1 VWVKNSPLGR
11 GETACF
17 PLPLL
22 PESELAQTCGF
33 EIAASL
39 TVVIRASDTE
49 LELARLTSEHDNPG
63 NSILLISAGA
73 PAGVDGFPLIGD
85 EIAVEPEIMQTISMP
100 VPTYLKRVLLHRWSF
115 GDVYELFPQYTRVVE
130 SEILSGGPSVVPVAQ
145 VPEWAWIANCP
156 CGSGKPFR
164 VCHGH
169 IAGSH
174 HRLRLSQS
182 V

>member
-1 VWVKNSPLGR
+1 
-11 GETACF
+11 
-17 PLPLL
+17 
-22 PESELAQTCGF
+22 
-33 EIAASL
+33 
-39 TVVIRASDTE
+39 
-49 LELARLTSEHDNPG
+49 
-63 NSILLISAGA
+63 
-73 PAGVDGFPLIGD
+73 
-85 EIAVEPEIMQTISMP
+85 MQTISMP
-100 VPTYLKRVLLHRWSF
+100 VPKYLKRVLLHRWSF